1 MQYLETES
9 STGHPAEEINRCW
22 DPNFLIQTNRKTPSW
37 RAGLVRV
44 CASSGGKR
52 FISTQGFLFFFC
64 HCVFK
69 VFAFISNIMQY
80 TILHL
85 YMNSMSPPWKKASL
99 FPLSCLPFSSK
110 GDSSDAVWFPVHA
123 LLVCWPSTR
132 CTAQN
137 CRVSRLTCFSY
148 IFLWIRINKQQKT
161 RTWIH
166 LSKQVCRKCWKLS
179 NTLATVG
186 QYTNSVVKSTDFS
199 IFHSYHESSSCFHLR
214 WNLASSST
222 CLAEQFTWRITATDA
237 KFFLLGLGHK

>member
-52 FISTQGFLFFFC
+52 FISTQGFLFFFVI
-64 HCVFK
+64 VFSK
-69 VFAFISNIMQY
+69 F
-80 TILHL
+80 LL
-85 YMNSMSPPWKKASL
+85 L
-99 FPLSCLPFSSK
+99 FPTSCSIQYCIYIWIQCHPPEKKHHFFLSRVFLFLAKATVVTLCGFLFILCWFAGPPL
-110 GDSSDAVWFPVHA
+110 DAQH
-123 LLVCWPSTR
+123 R
-132 CTAQN
+132 TAGFQDL
-137 CRVSRLTCFSY
+137 RVFL
-148 IFLWIRINKQQKT
+148 IFFMDKNKQTTK
-161 RTWIH
+161 TWIH

-237 KFFLLGLGHK
+237 KFFLLGVGHK

>member
-9 STGHPAEEINRCW
+9 STGHPAEEINR

-52 FISTQGFLFFFC
+52 FISTQGFLFFFVI
-64 HCVFK
+64 VFSK
-69 VFAFISNIMQY
+69 F
-80 TILHL
+80 LL
-85 YMNSMSPPWKKASL
+85 L
-99 FPLSCLPFSSK
+99 FPTSCSIQYCIYIWIQCHPPEKKHHFFLSRVFLFLAKATVVTLCGFLFILCWFAGPPL
-110 GDSSDAVWFPVHA
+110 DAQH
-123 LLVCWPSTR
+123 R
-132 CTAQN
+132 TAGFQDL
-137 CRVSRLTCFSY
+137 RVFL
-148 IFLWIRINKQQKT
+148 IFFMDKNKQTTK
-161 RTWIH
+161 TWIH

-237 KFFLLGLGHK
+237 KFFLLGVGHK